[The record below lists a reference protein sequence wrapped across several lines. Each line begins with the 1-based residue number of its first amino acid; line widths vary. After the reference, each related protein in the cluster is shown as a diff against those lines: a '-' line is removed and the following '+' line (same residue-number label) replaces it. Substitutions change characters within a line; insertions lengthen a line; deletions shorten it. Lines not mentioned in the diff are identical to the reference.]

1 MKGRIL
7 LTGASGFVGMALLPK
22 LRKEGYQVLPVYR
35 RKIEGG
41 FQIADLSS
49 NTDWARALVDI
60 DTVIHTA
67 ARVHVMEEASANPL
81 AEFRRVNVE
90 GTIKLAQQAAS
101 AGVRRF
107 IYLSSIKV
115 NGESTSNRAPFNA
128 DEQCDPTD
136 PYGLSKKEA
145 EDALLELAEF
155 TGMEVVIIRPPLV
168 YGPGVKANFQ
178 SMIRWLTKGIP
189 LPLGAIHNRRSL
201 VAVGNLIDLI
211 CVCISHPDA
220 ANQVFLVSDDMDVSV
235 TDLLRGLSHALGCDT
250 RLLPVPQFVLTTAL
264 KLIGKGAIAERLC
277 GSLQVDITK
286 TKELL
291 DWAPPVAL
299 GEGLAITAQAYC
311 QAEAQESQQ
320 KSA

>member
-7 LTGASGFVGMALLPK
+7 LTGASGFVGTALLPQ
-22 LRKEGYQVLPVYR
+22 LRKDGYQVLPVYR
-35 RKIEGG
+35 SDVEGG
-41 FQIADLSS
+41 FQIGDLSS
-49 NTDWARALVDI
+49 NTDWAQALVDI

-67 ARVHVMEEASANPL
+67 ARVHVMTETSANPL
-81 AEFRRVNVE
+81 EEFRRVNVG

-101 AGVRRF
+101 SGVRRF

-115 NGESTSNRAPFNA
+115 NGESTDNRLPFIA

-136 PYGLSKKEA
+136 PYGISKKEA
-145 EDALLELAEF
+145 EDALLELAES
-155 TGMEVVIIRPPLV
+155 TEMEVVIIRPPLV

-178 SMIRWLTKGIP
+178 AMMRWLTKGIP

-201 VAVGNLIDLI
+201 VSIGNLIDLI
-211 CVCISHPDA
+211 RVCISHPNA

-235 TDLLRGLSHALGCDT
+235 TDLLRGLSHAMGCDA
-250 RLLPVPQFVLTTAL
+250 RLLPLPQFALTSAL
-264 KLIGKGAIAERLC
+264 KLIGKGAVAKRLC

-291 DWAPPVAL
+291 DWTPPVAL
-299 GEGLAITAQAYC
+299 GEGLAETAQAYC
-311 QAEAQESQQ
+311 QAGSSQTPQ
-320 KSA
+320 KST